1 MKRLTVDKG
10 LLRETEMV
18 QKQIWALLRCDVSRQ
33 LPYIIVVYA
42 WLMVAKLL
50 VDDVENEI
58 SLTAFRLL
66 VLDLMTLYAVMN
78 EGTINVLGRFYQQ
91 ITVDSTH
98 AII

>member
-1 MKRLTVDKG
+1 MIIAVLTW
-10 LLRETEMV
+10 L
-18 QKQIWALLRCDVSRQ
+18 
-33 LPYIIVVYA
+33 IV
-42 WLMVAKLL
+42 LQLL

-78 EGTINVLGRFYQQ
+78 EGTINVLGRLYRP
-91 ITVDSTH
+91 ITVDSAH

>member
-18 QKQIWALLRCDVSRQ
+18 QKQVWALLRCDVGIQMVPSLCVLWLIWFQ
-33 LPYIIVVYA
+33 LV
-42 WLMVAKLL
+42 

-66 VLDLMTLYAVMN
+66 VLDLVTLYAVMN
-78 EGTINVLGRFYQQ
+78 EGTINVLGMLNGREYTLF
-91 ITVDSTH
+91 DS
-98 AII
+98 